1 MDDPTGRRLGAW
13 PGDRPVR
20 WGAVANNL
28 TWFVVGT
35 AAGLFQM
42 ALAVP
47 VFVVGAT
54 AEGGPLGAL
63 TGVAIAVAWG
73 VLTLFAAWAW
83 VFGRWRIV
91 GAPIVTLGLLWVVA
105 NTG

>member
-1 MDDPTGRRLGAW
+1 VAGRSTGALGR
-13 PGDRPVR
+13 GREQI
-20 WGAVANNL
+20 

-63 TGVAIAVAWG
+63 TGVALAVAWG

-91 GAPIVTLGLLWVVA
+91 AAPIVTLGLLWVVA